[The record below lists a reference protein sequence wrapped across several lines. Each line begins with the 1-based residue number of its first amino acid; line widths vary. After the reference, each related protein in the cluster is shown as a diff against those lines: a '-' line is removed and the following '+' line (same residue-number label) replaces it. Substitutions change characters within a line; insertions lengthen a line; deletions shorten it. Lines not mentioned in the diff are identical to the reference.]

1 MAATEAVVV
10 EAAALAVEL
19 VVPPEVNS
27 FFMRR
32 KSIRTFQGARA
43 TETADMSVR
52 AMEAVR

>member
-1 MAATEAVVV
+1 MAVGIVERLVEMAATEAVVV

-19 VVPPEVNS
+19 VVPPE
-27 FFMRR
+27 
-32 KSIRTFQGARA
+32 GARA